1 MKPQLSGADVMLRY
15 TFQAGSPSSSPPND
29 LGRGR
34 RVKAKPPAVASR
46 AWTQRPRPRA
56 GSYEE
61 DEGGAGHEAPP
72 NQYRSAYD
80 RRAISVPLARV
91 TRGQPGP
98 LGSARDARSAPLAAV
113 TAALPKLIVRVRFS
127 SPALM
132 TKAQAREGV
141 PGLGLAATAS
151 GMPLPPV
158 RPARMSW

>member
-1 MKPQLSGADVMLRY
+1 MKPQLSGTDVMLRY

-98 LGSARDARSAPLAAV
+98 LGSARSAPLAAV
-113 TAALPKLIVRVRFS
+113 TAALPKLTV
-127 SPALM
+127 L
-132 TKAQAREGV
+132 T
-141 PGLGLAATAS
+141 
-151 GMPLPPV
+151 
-158 RPARMSW
+158 